1 MDKWKA
7 QLESLNLLLKE
18 LKQDREAGGRLRFGR
33 SMIIASDIATQF
45 YCEKKLEMEHVL
57 GEVETEAKNVGTE
70 AHENLTEDAVKV
82 KREQLWMDI
91 YGDKPVFALEMPL
104 LAKYGDVFL
113 AGKPDAVLFKRGF
126 PRLVFEYKF
135 SRSGVAYPSYHV
147 QAQTY
152 CVLLEN
158 MGFDAS
164 KLFYAIVVADP
175 RTRGSRE
182 LRQKVVHTVISN
194 SAKEAVYPIGDATV
208 YCNKF
213 NRANAEENLAWALEF
228 WKQSREAE
236 PTSNQNKCARCE
248 YQIHCRDNY

>member
-1 MDKWKA
+1 MFMARWR
-7 QLESLNLLLKE
+7 LK
-18 LKQDREAGGRLRFGR
+18 RRL
-33 SMIIASDIATQF
+33 
-45 YCEKKLEMEHVL
+45 
-57 GEVETEAKNVGTE
+57 GTE

-82 KREQLWMDI
+82 KREQLWKEI
-91 YGDKPVFALEMPL
+91 YSDKPVFALEMLL

-113 AGKPDAVLFKRGF
+113 AGKPDSVLFARGF
-126 PRLVFEYKF
+126 PLIVFEYKF

-164 KLFYAIVVADP
+164 KLFYAIVVADS

-182 LRQKVVHTVISN
+182 LRQKVVQTVISN
-194 SAKEAVYPIGDATV
+194 GAKEAVYSIGDAKV

-213 NRANAEENLAWALEF
+213 NRVNAEKDLAWALEF

-236 PTSNQNKCARCE
+236 PTSNQNKCAKCE
-248 YQIHCRDNY
+248 YRAECH